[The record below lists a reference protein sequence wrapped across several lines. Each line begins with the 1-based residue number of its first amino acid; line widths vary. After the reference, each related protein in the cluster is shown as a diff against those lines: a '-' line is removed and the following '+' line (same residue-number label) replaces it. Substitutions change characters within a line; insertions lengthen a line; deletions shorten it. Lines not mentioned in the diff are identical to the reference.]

1 MSKRKLP
8 KGRSTSSVALEPEV
22 AIAVIGLF
30 SAAADGDGITL
41 EEQYALSK
49 MLGAVSQFE
58 DYSDEDYEELTEK
71 VASLLE
77 EEDPEVLI
85 EQAIASLPNK
95 GYREAAYTTAILV
108 VGIDEEVPETEQDYI
123 SELQE
128 ALKISDKRAQ
138 ELIDEVFKDE
148 EEEDEEDEEEE
159 EEDEE
164 EE

>member
-8 KGRSTSSVALEPEV
+8 KGRSASSVALEPEV

-30 SAAADGDGITL
+30 SAAADGDGITI
-41 EEQYALSK
+41 EEQYGLSE

-58 DYSDEDYEELTEK
+58 DFSDEDFEELTEK
-71 VASLLE
+71 VTSLLE
-77 EEDPEVLI
+77 EEEAEVLMK
-85 EQAIASLPNK
+85 QAIESLPNK
-95 GYREAAYTTAILV
+95 NYREAAYTTAILV
-108 VGIDEEVPETEQDYI
+108 VGIDEEVPEAEQDYI

-138 ELIDEVFKDE
+138 ELIDEVFGAE
-148 EEEDEEDEEEE
+148 EEDEEEE

-164 EE
+164 Q